1 MHPRSRL
8 PLLAALIFL
17 GVTPLPAGGQS
28 ANPWR
33 IRPWGDLAVTYGP
46 VATQETSNP
55 NGVGLELSIG
65 AAVRRLRIGAQYA
78 EWTTTS
84 SDLADPRWR
93 ARSIKG
99 IAGFRALRF
108 AVVTAGIGFTKA
120 WDEVAPRG
128 SIKASF
134 AEAGVEI
141 HRTRAGDARGGLR
154 LCLAYDW
161 ALRTWDMRGPV
172 PFGSM
177 DQWHVGLGFALF

>member
-1 MHPRSRL
+1 MPLRSS
-8 PLLAALIFL
+8 LAPCAAIAMLC
-17 GVTPLPAGGQS
+17 VTSATASGQN

-46 VATQETSNP
+46 IATQETSNR
-55 NGVGLELSIG
+55 NGFGLELSIG
-65 AAVRRLRIGAQYA
+65 AAVRRFRLGAQYA

-93 ARSIKG
+93 ARSIKAVAG
-99 IAGFRALRF
+99 IRTVRF
-108 AVVTAGIGFTKA
+108 AVLTGGIGFTKA

-141 HRTRAGDARGGLR
+141 HPARSGETRGGVR

-161 ALRTWDMRGPV
+161 ALRTWDPRGPV